1 MLGVRVSSAAPLE
14 AGRQHGVE
22 VAPGVVE
29 SCGGEKRKG
38 ALVVRDR
45 RGSMSRRG
53 NMGWILVFCLGFEA
67 VLGNL
72 F

>member
-22 VAPGVVE
+22 VAAGVVE

-45 RGSMSRRG
+45 RGVHVTAG
-53 NMGWILVFCLGFEA
+53 KHGLDFGVLLGF
-67 VLGNL
+67 
-72 F
+72 